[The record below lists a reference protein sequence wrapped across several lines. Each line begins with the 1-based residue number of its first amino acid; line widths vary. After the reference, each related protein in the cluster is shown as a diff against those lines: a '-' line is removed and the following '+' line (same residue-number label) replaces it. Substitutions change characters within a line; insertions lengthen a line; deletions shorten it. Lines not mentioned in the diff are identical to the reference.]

1 MQDEGVPEGPLRQC
15 CGTPS
20 MGVNLWGE
28 SPLYE
33 LGSLKEANYAKW
45 ITPIDKV
52 RGEGNC
58 GRVTDRG
65 KEAGAKTCEATNR
78 NVIEGRVAEAS
89 GPSITKPF
97 PKRQSVNGELVQ
109 GQFTLLSGEG

>member
-1 MQDEGVPEGPLRQC
+1 
-15 CGTPS
+15 
-20 MGVNLWGE
+20 MGVNLWGA

-33 LGSLKEANYAKW
+33 TGSLKEDQHAKW

-58 GRVTDRG
+58 GEATNRG

-78 NVIEGRVAEAS
+78 NVIQDRCDQAS
-89 GPSITKPF
+89 EPTITKPF
-97 PKRQSVNGELVQ
+97 PVGRPGK
-109 GQFTLLSGEG
+109 

>member
-1 MQDEGVPEGPLRQC
+1 MEVPCTKLGVE
-15 CGTPS
+15 
-20 MGVNLWGE
+20 
-28 SPLYE
+28 
-33 LGSLKEANYAKW
+33 KEDQYAKW

-58 GRVTDRG
+58 GRATDRG
-65 KEAGAKTCEATNR
+65 KEAGAKTCKATNR
-78 NVIEGRVAEAS
+78 NVIQGRVAEAS

-97 PKRQSVNGELVQ
+97 PARQQVNGELVQ

>member
-1 MQDEGVPEGPLRQC
+1 
-15 CGTPS
+15 
-20 MGVNLWGE
+20 MGVNLWGV

-33 LGSLKEANYAKW
+33 TGSLKEDQHAKW

-58 GRVTDRG
+58 GEATNRG
-65 KEAGAKTCEATNR
+65 KEAGAKTCKATNR

-89 GPSITKPF
+89 GPCITKPF
-97 PKRQSVNGELVQ
+97 PERQSGK
-109 GQFTLLSGEG
+109 

>member
-1 MQDEGVPEGPLRQC
+1 MKDEGVPAGPLRQMLWYAQH
-15 CGTPS
+15 GREL
-20 MGVNLWGE
+20 MGCKSPVRNWE
-28 SPLYE
+28 SQ
-33 LGSLKEANYAKW
+33 GGQHAKW

-58 GRVTDRG
+58 GEATNRG
-65 KEAGAKTCEATNR
+65 KEAGAKTCEATDR